1 MAQSPQRF
9 KDKAPDE
16 AVSATKTELASPEN
30 GDILQ
35 RIASALER
43 LAPPPPPAADFAAA
57 EAFVWH
63 PEGRRLAPVRRVNRV
78 DMSLLKG
85 IDRVRDL
92 LVENT
97 ERFARGLPANN
108 ALLWGARGMGKS
120 SLVKAAQAAIGAAHP
135 VPGLK
140 LVEIHREDIESLPD
154 LMVLL
159 RSAPQRFIVFCDDL
173 SFDAEDT
180 SYKSLK
186 TMLEGGIEGRPDNVI
201 FYATSNR
208 RHLMA
213 REMVENERSTAINPG
228 EAVEEKVSLSDRFG
242 LWLGFHRCSQDEF
255 LTMVEGYVAHY
266 RIPVSGTDLRR
277 EALEWATTRGSR
289 SGRVAWQYVQDLA
302 GRLGVKMIEPPSS
315 KDGSNRNR

>member
-1 MAQSPQRF
+1 MAKSRVRA
-9 KDKAPDE
+9 KKKANSKAVGRRPGE
-16 AVSATKTELASPEN
+16 AIS
-30 GDILQ
+30 GDGTAALLT
-35 RIASALER
+35 RIAGALER
-43 LAPPPPPAADFAAA
+43 LAPAAPTAPDFTTA

-63 PEGRRLAPVRRVNRV
+63 PEGGRLAPVRRVNRV
-78 DMSLLKG
+78 DMALLRG

-120 SLVKAAQAAIGAAHP
+120 SLVKAAHAAIGTAHP
-135 VPGLK
+135 AAGLK
-140 LVEIHREDIESLPD
+140 LIEIHREDIESLPE
-154 LMVLL
+154 LMGLM

-186 TMLEGGIEGRPDNVI
+186 TMLEGGIEGRPENVI

-213 REMVENERSTAINPG
+213 RDMMENERSTAINPG

-242 LWLGFHRCSQDEF
+242 LWLGFHRCSQDEY
-255 LTMVEGYVAHY
+255 LAMVEGYIERY
-266 RIPVSGTDLRR
+266 RVPFTGAELRH
-277 EALEWATTRGSR
+277 EALEWATTRGAR

-302 GRLGVKMIEPPSS
+302 GRLGVRMN
-315 KDGSNRNR
+315 G